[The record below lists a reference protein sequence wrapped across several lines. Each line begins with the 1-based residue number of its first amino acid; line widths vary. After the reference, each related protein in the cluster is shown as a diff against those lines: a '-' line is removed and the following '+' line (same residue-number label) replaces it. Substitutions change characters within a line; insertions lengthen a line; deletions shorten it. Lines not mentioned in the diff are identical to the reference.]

1 MKILATDT
9 PRIRKVELQQFIKNE
24 LNPLIYEV
32 GELKKCQMRLKVQ
45 LDSIKDEIIA
55 FGETIKEISLNTLA
69 EFIIKLADKWQ

>member
-1 MKILATDT
+1 
-9 PRIRKVELQQFIKNE
+9 
-24 LNPLIYEV
+24 LIYEV